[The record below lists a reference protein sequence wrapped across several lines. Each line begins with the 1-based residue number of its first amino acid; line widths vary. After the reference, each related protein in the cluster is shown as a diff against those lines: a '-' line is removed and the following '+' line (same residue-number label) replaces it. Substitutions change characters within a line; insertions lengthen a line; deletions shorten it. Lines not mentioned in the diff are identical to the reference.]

1 MNEKYVIIGGNKF
14 DHLFQHGEI
23 VEAIA
28 PYNFIFDGY
37 LVVNKQ
43 GVQSYVRKE
52 HIKKEGK

>member
-14 DHLFQHGEI
+14 DHLFRHGEV
-23 VEAIA
+23 VEVIA

-37 LVVNKQ
+37 LVANKQ

-52 HIKKEGK
+52 HIKKESK